1 MKEGF
6 RPAWDTQR
14 RQSGTRD
21 PAHCPTPL
29 LSSRVGGCAPCLAEG
44 LYHLGGTWVPVIK
57 HPESRLQPGHVFSQ
71 VTPVARG
78 PWPGLLLLQAPS
90 TSPECMLRGRSCG
103 DRTPMCLRGLP
114 RLHRARAM
122 SLGCLPGQ
130 KAGSSADGPTGCSPT
145 LWLQPPSAD
154 NFSFPPS
161 SRGQLPGSPISSPF
175 RQTVLV
181 SLTDFHFF
189 SGACFPGTN
198 QAVGRPRWVRLP
210 SNLTLNVTRLTCS
223 CTKRPGWNLLQGWA
237 NLETFRSMLKR
248 WHGNKEERS
257 RINHKSLKN

>member
-6 RPAWDTQR
+6 RPAWGTQR

-103 DRTPMCLRGLP
+103 DRTPMCLGGPP
-114 RLHRARAM
+114 RLCRARVT

-145 LWLQPPSAD
+145 LRLQPPSAD
-154 NFSFPPS
+154 NFSFPSKQQRTAAWKPDFQS
-161 SRGQLPGSPISSPF
+161 VQTDYVSQFDQFSFLLWGLFSWDKPGRGAAEVGQAPFQPDIECDTSNVLMHKETWLESAPGM
-175 RQTVLV
+175 
-181 SLTDFHFF
+181 
-189 SGACFPGTN
+189 G
-198 QAVGRPRWVRLP
+198 
-210 SNLTLNVTRLTCS
+210 
-223 CTKRPGWNLLQGWA
+223 
-237 NLETFRSMLKR
+237 
-248 WHGNKEERS
+248 
-257 RINHKSLKN
+257 